1 MGSEKQIVPSESVTT
16 TEFSRFI
23 REASLEEKEKV
34 YGEVIER
41 AIARQTAL
49 LENPAAKR
57 T

>member
-1 MGSEKQIVPSESVTT
+1 MGSEKQIVPSESITT